1 MYRIETGSK
10 ETDEASAWMITKGQM
25 EKKEGRKIMWSS
37 DQLGTRRKKEQ
48 LTPLPWS
55 CGLMAGGRQKQGS

>member
-1 MYRIETGSK
+1 MCRIETGSK

-37 DQLGTRRKKEQ
+37 DQLRTRRKKEQ
-48 LTPLPWS
+48 LTLLP
-55 CGLMAGGRQKQGS
+55 